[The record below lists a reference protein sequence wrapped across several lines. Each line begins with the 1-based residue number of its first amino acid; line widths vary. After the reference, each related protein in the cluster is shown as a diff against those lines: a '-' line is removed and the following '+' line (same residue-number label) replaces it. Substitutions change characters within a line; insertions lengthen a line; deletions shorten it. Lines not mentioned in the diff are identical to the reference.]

1 MTYCESTLRRKAYK
15 IGYQVVK
22 GFQHFC
28 QNVYHDSYGDRY
40 TGYMVRD
47 LSNGFYEWGSYNSNF
62 DFCWDIDDV
71 AEFLKGRY
79 EELGLAW

>member
-22 GFQHFC
+22 GFQHYGPY
-28 QNVYHDSYGDRY
+28 VYHNSYGERY

-47 LSNGFYEWGSYNSNF
+47 LSNGFYEWGSYNSNL
-62 DFCWDIDDV
+62 DFCWDIEDV
-71 AEFLKGRY
+71 EEFLKDRY
-79 EELGLAW
+79 EELGLVW